1 MAEEIQS
8 NIRVNIDTA
17 GALAGL
23 KLLQREISAFHT
35 QMSKAGAASA
45 ATSAQMGSN
54 LVNTINQT
62 GKFAASM
69 TTVKTSAQAFTTALE
84 KNQLSM
90 GQYFRYAAG
99 ASKSFGKQFA
109 TEFNTIQNVA
119 IERVKSL
126 QTQYIKMGTAANGA
140 ITAIKVR
147 PLTLDMENLGTRTM
161 IAAQRQQLLNQM
173 LDLGSTKLLNFGKN
187 MQWAGRQLMVGFT
200 VPLTM
205 FAASAMNSYKQIEA
219 ERVQLTRVYGTFETT
234 AAEANRAADSVQKL
248 ANQYTAYGLAVK
260 DTMALGATVAA
271 AGATGKDLTE
281 QVAASSKLAVLGRMS
296 QDEAF
301 KSIMVLKNAFHLSGK
316 GLENTIGLMNATQN
330 QTVNSIQDITEATIK
345 AGPVVQALG
354 GDMSDLLFFTTAM
367 REGGISASQGA
378 NALKSAL
385 ASMINPTAKAAG
397 VLKGMGIDLN
407 GIVQKDQGNLRATVM
422 DFGQALDKLDPLKR
436 AQALETLFGKFQ
448 FARVSALFNNI
459 NRAGSQAS
467 AVAGLGNA
475 SSKQLQDLMDREMKK
490 VSDSPLYKFQKQ
502 LADFQAAMAPIG
514 EQFMK
519 FLTPVMKFFT
529 DLAKGFQNLP
539 DGMKQAIVGI
549 SVILGGVAPLV
560 LMLVGLISNGAANMM
575 KFLVTIK
582 KFFNGLTSGSQ
593 ILGEQVRYMSTA
605 EIDAAAE
612 AASLDQIHQK
622 LVQTFTVEAEAVDL
636 LAAAYERAAFAAR
649 SFGPM
654 PGMASAAAAEAAVIK
669 GYSASSRNAIR
680 GIQGYAE
687 GGILK
692 GPGTGTSDSMVA
704 RVSTG
709 EAIIPAA
716 SVKKN
721 PDVVNAL
728 ISGDMPGYAG
738 GYTPAFVSTYKSEA
752 KLAYEAEQRRLA
764 EDPARLQK
772 IAAQRKAKM
781 PKLFLY
787 DPTVAGILDEN
798 SPVAHKMII
807 DQNLGKIGFTT
818 LKNDIQ
824 FTQDKD
830 HVLLRGMGLRANR
843 WRTVKPGDTSWLG
856 KYFDVNEYGPLGTI
870 IRRFAD
876 GGIVNGPGTGKSD
889 SVVARVSNGEA
900 IIPAE
905 SVKKNPD
912 VVNAL
917 VSGNM
922 PAYSTG
928 LGTAQKS
935 ADAWVQAPGRAE
947 MGHFGSSV
955 TDTGANLQAKAA
967 LDGNLAEVNQ
977 LITQYAQKVGISF
990 QQALETSMTMY
1001 TNEVIVMSGKLNNA
1015 IKETSGSMDVSE
1027 VRAEFERAGA
1037 QTHGYAVSVLTEM
1050 KQDPEKIVE
1059 IVEKLQLALD
1069 TELGKFASGTQ
1080 IASEELSAAI
1090 QAAYT
1095 SVATEEEALAT
1106 AFAEMKLMKGV
1117 AIPRAEGAA
1126 GSPTRIG
1133 ASSQTGED
1141 YGRAFYK
1148 NGGRVPG
1155 VEGDNAKFINATKPY
1170 FPEEEPAF
1178 TAVAKRKMPRA
1189 DKEMLQ
1195 QLPPASQDKLIEMQ
1209 NNEARSIE
1217 IEKEI
1222 LDRKLMTEEQILALR
1237 QKYST
1242 VATEVEQIEAGAKA
1256 SLDIQSPSKK
1266 LEIVGEQAGDGLL
1279 IGVEKG
1285 LQPITEAATEMTTT
1299 LEANTMSWSE
1309 WKAAVASSSASL
1321 DIAAADQLLYEE
1333 IMKQMSTAIRTTIP
1347 VAETL
1352 DEKLQLLSLAGGEF
1366 GEMALKASAQIERGG
1381 SGIELGTNMATKAF
1395 DEYVVKMQ
1403 AQALAEEELASMAT
1417 LDAEALQ
1424 AFIAE
1429 FGAFNP
1435 MITAMRTG
1443 TSQAMSRA
1451 KEANDPGMYQTVGRR
1466 GEELKAYAYN
1476 NAPFDEMDESPR
1488 AQAPKFTQALP
1499 SSQEPV
1505 VAAAQGTVATFAE
1518 TVQTESKVVMPTAG
1532 GIVVEEMVTAVEAS
1546 LPEIS
1551 VAAETLVAAM
1561 SEPIVASVPEIQAIS
1576 NGMSLSISEPLK
1588 VAAAE
1593 VQSFGTYS
1601 QGTMQHVTEQI
1612 SKMLNGISENGVI
1625 SIENLNKAY
1634 LKNVELVNGAI
1645 TAEDIRNI
1653 NLREGVQLL
1662 ELANA
1667 PMNMLYGAIE
1677 KIGAASEQILPMLTS
1692 AGERLQIEFIKVS
1705 NSLEQLATAGIATAT
1720 KFGVAA
1726 KEMAITAGT
1735 AVKNAAVATGT
1746 YLTTAQPNR
1755 ISQSLR
1761 TKQANL
1767 RGDNGAEAQAGARGG
1782 GGKGMMATMGLM
1794 MVTGMLSGVKGP
1806 LGDFANFLQPVLM
1819 GLSVMSMILPL
1830 LTAEQTAAMIGLG
1843 AAMMEFIVPI
1853 MAVIAVIGLLVLAF
1867 NLVADQAKKDAEKTA
1882 AANRKAADAIVGF
1895 GSALGAS
1902 KDQIQNFNDTF
1913 QTNLGGSAMTESH
1926 IATTGSGYHPVVQ
1939 TNEDLQKTNQLV
1951 GDENF
1956 KSANSNLIDQLK
1968 KAKGAQGNVL
1978 INSFAQTLKSQ
1989 GAADK
1994 DISLY
1999 VEALKKSA
2007 SRQDLQLDF
2016 KTLDIGSKLGQ
2027 AQMEEQIKN
2036 SVKQFTRLSKIYSPE
2051 VLAQG
2056 EQLSSNASS
2065 VHGLSAKSYVSKIK
2079 KIGTGEDT
2087 ADARNAYRD
2096 QILNQLKENTDFQQY
2111 MASYSAPIA
2120 GSGGAFGLN
2129 GAKKRT
2135 VDENIAIFKKNS
2147 AGQDNNEN
2155 SDFAKMITAVSGSS
2169 NANLKAFTDS
2179 GKMSAGDLQIM
2190 STQAQMSATDI
2201 TNLGT
2206 AFKNGQVNVHDFNKD
2221 MKMIG
2226 DTISTLGAAK
2236 GNNYINSIV
2245 DSMKDLDTG
2254 TKTAIKGLSVMGD
2267 KMLLIKAAS
2276 LGINI
2281 DPEVV
2286 KAISAG
2292 EAAQQQLKNNPN
2304 MTGQGATILANQVAA
2319 MESAKGGLTQSI
2331 TDMMNA
2337 TAKAAEAAKTP
2348 LDKINEKYQKQKDL
2362 LDAESTL
2369 LGKVQSKIEAAYKKR
2384 IDALNTISKINETIA
2399 QSQRDQLS
2407 LATAL
2412 SQGDIAQAAAAAQTM
2427 RANNAKNAIEQQGAA
2442 LQAQSDRAV
2451 AAATI
2456 TYKGKKLNQAQI
2468 DAAKEKADTANL
2480 LANNSGLGYSTGG
2493 YVAGYAAGGMVA
2505 PKYFVNGD
2513 LAKGTDII
2521 PAMLTPG
2528 EFVMTKSTVDR
2539 IGASNLSAINSG
2551 GSINS
2556 GSEGEGSVYNY
2567 SVNVNVAT
2575 GANPEQIANAVIKK
2589 VERLNSQNLRGNTY
2603 GA

>member
-23 KLLQREISAFHT
+23 KLLQKEISAFHT

-248 ANQYTAYGLAVK
+248 ASQYTAYGLAVK

-301 KSIMVLKNAFHLSGK
+301 KSIMVLKNAFHLSGQ
-316 GLENTIGLMNATQN
+316 GLTNTIGLMNATQN

-354 GDMSDLLFFTTAM
+354 GNMSDLLFFTTAM

-385 ASMINPTAKAAG
+385 ASMINPTAKAAAT
-397 VLKGMGIDLN
+397 LKGMGIDLN
-407 GIVQKDQGNLRATVM
+407 GIVQQDKGNLRQTVM

-519 FLTPVMKFFT
+519 FLTPIMKFFT

-738 GYTPAFVSTYKSEA
+738 GYVPPFTSAYKSEA

-764 EDPARLQK
+764 EIRANSPEGKALALKRQQ
-772 IAAQRKAKM
+772 AAKERM
-781 PKLFLY
+781 SKLFLY
-787 DPTVAGILDEN
+787 DPLIAGVLDEN
-798 SPVAHKMII
+798 SPVAHRMLI
-807 DQNLGKIGFTT
+807 DQNVGKLGFVTPRTDLQFVSSPEHT
-818 LKNDIQ
+818 LMRR
-824 FTQDKD
+824 
-830 HVLLRGMGLRANR
+830 LGMRANR
-843 WRTVKPGDTSWLG
+843 WRTVKPGDNSWLG
-856 KYFDVNEYGPLGTI
+856 KYFNVSEYGPLGEI
-870 IRRFAD
+870 VRRFAN
-876 GGIVNGPGTGKSD
+876 GGIVNGPGTGTSD

-905 SVKKNPD
+905 SVNKNPD
-912 VVNAL
+912 VVSAL

-928 LGTAQKS
+928 KMPDGIQISRTDAMEQGHLGTAIE
-935 ADAWVQAPGRAE
+935 RTAE
-947 MGHFGSSV
+947 EFNKFV
-955 TDTGANLQAKAA
+955 DELVK
-967 LDGNLAEVNQ
+967 
-977 LITQYAQKVGISF
+977 
-990 QQALETSMTMY
+990 
-1001 TNEVIVMSGKLNNA
+1001 TN
-1015 IKETSGSMDVSE
+1015 
-1027 VRAEFERAGA
+1027 R
-1037 QTHGYAVSVLTEM
+1037 
-1050 KQDPEKIVE
+1050 
-1059 IVEKLQLALD
+1059 
-1069 TELGKFASGTQ
+1069 
-1080 IASEELSAAI
+1080 
-1090 QAAYT
+1090 
-1095 SVATEEEALAT
+1095 ATEEEAAKMKDLQARALKNEEERLRKQNPEMSNAQISDAASKTKFKNYNELT
-1106 AFAEMKLMKGV
+1106 ALQPAKWNNLGDQSKIPGGV
-1117 AIPRAEGAA
+1117 A
-1126 GSPTRIG
+1126 
-1133 ASSQTGED
+1133 
-1141 YGRAFYK
+1141 
-1148 NGGRVPG
+1148 
-1155 VEGDNAKFINATKPY
+1155 
-1170 FPEEEPAF
+1170 
-1178 TAVAKRKMPRA
+1178 AVSKVY
-1189 DKEMLQ
+1189 D
-1195 QLPPASQDKLIEMQ
+1195 
-1209 NNEARSIE
+1209 
-1217 IEKEI
+1217 
-1222 LDRKLMTEEQILALR
+1222 
-1237 QKYST
+1237 
-1242 VATEVEQIEAGAKA
+1242 VAGAKDQYANFTRHFKDAGMELSEVDEIITLAGEKFRESVAALGQDAEITKEQLEKIQMESISSAAATNPIAAKEIQRMEDQVHTIGRPGNGRSGYSRMSTDESYRINAQENMAAHAAVTGQENSFNYAGRSSAPREFKNVLQSAQAMGGDTEARANQIVSELEKDKTRMSQLFIELQELVPESVNLA
-1256 SLDIQSPSKK
+1256 SEAASPSKK
-1266 LEIVGEQAGDGLL
+1266 AAMQAGKNISDGAMLG
-1279 IGVEKG
+1279 IQEG
-1285 LQPITEAATEMTTT
+1285 LSTTQTTVATAMEEVGSSIAT
-1299 LEANTMSWSE
+1299 NTMSWAE
-1309 WKAAVASSSASL
+1309 WKAAVASASASL
-1321 DIAAADQLLYEE
+1321 DVAAADQILYEE

-1347 VAETL
+1347 AAETL
-1352 DEKLQLLSLAGGEF
+1352 DEKLQLLTLAGGEF
-1366 GEMALKASAQIERGG
+1366 GEMALKASAQLERGG
-1381 SGIELGTNMATKAF
+1381 SGIELGTNIATKAF
-1395 DEYVVKMQ
+1395 DDYVIKMQ
-1403 AQALAEEELASMAT
+1403 AQMVAEEELANMTT

-1429 FGAFNP
+1429 FGALHP

-1451 KEANDPGMYQTVGRR
+1451 KEANDPGMYQTVNRR

-1476 NAPFDEMDESPR
+1476 RAPVDEMDESPR
-1488 AQAPKFTQALP
+1488 TQAPKFTQALP
-1499 SSQEPV
+1499 SSQQPV
-1505 VAAAQGTVATFAE
+1505 VTAAQGTVATFAE
-1518 TVQTESKVVMPTAG
+1518 TVQTESKVEMPVVAG
-1532 GIVVEEMVTAVEAS
+1532 TVVQEMVTAVEAS
-1546 LPEIS
+1546 IPEIS
-1551 VAAETLVAAM
+1551 VAAETLVTAM
-1561 SEPIVASVPEIQAIS
+1561 SEPIIASAPEIAAIG

-1767 RGDNGAEAQAGARGG
+1767 RGDNGAQAQAGARGG

-1830 LTAEQTAAMIGLG
+1830 LTAEQTTAMVGLG

-2111 MASYSAPIA
+2111 MATYSAPIA

-2427 RANNAKNAIEQQGAA
+2427 RANNAKNALDQQASA

-2451 AAATI
+2451 ASATI
-2456 TYKGKKLNQAQI
+2456 TYKGKKLNQSQI

-2480 LANNSGLGYSTGG
+2480 LANNPGLGYSIGG
-2493 YVAGYAAGGMVA
+2493 YVTGYATGGMVA
-2505 PKYFVNGD
+2505 PKYFADGD

-2551 GSINS
+2551 GSVNS
-2556 GSEGEGSVYNY
+2556 GSESEGSVYNY

-2575 GANPEQIANAVIKK
+2575 GANPEEIANAVIKK
-2589 VERLNSQNLRGNTY
+2589 VEKLNSQNLRGNTY